1 MEITE
6 WQIGRLEVPNGES
19 EVVNFL
25 KREFE
30 PKGLDPI
37 WFEEYFSW
45 KVGPLNP
52 GGKGYL
58 FVVYA
63 SGKVLACLSLAVKKA
78 LFNGQEIKTA
88 EFGDAYCSNLFFENI
103 KYYKPAALHP
113 DFSDNPNAYVNKSP
127 FGRLAYEAT
136 KAAISDGIHFLYGT
150 PNNNAFPGWINRL
163 GHFHLTSHNVYVFFR
178 PTIYFYSKKISM
190 PSAMRNVL
198 SVLDWVLNYMLQ
210 ILQTDVF
217 SKKIIISEKVPS
229 VEELNVLWDKTRINK
244 GFTILRDGN
253 YWLHRYFSHP
263 LKKYLTYS
271 IYTAGE
277 FAGLVVFCVENN
289 GGSKRARLMEWMLHP
304 SLKSS
309 YVFASVIRK
318 IMRGSFD
325 YCITYCDKNDKDAV
339 ALRKNLFF
347 HHNHQVTMTFY
358 RNIYCHPDSMIYMI
372 RNFYMGNTDAA

>member
-1 MEITE
+1 MKITE
-6 WQIGRLEVPNGES
+6 WQIARLEVPNGES

-37 WFEEYFSW
+37 WFDEYFSW

-127 FGRLAYEAT
+127 FGRIAYEAT

-178 PTIYFYSKKISM
+178 PTIYHLSKRISM
-190 PSAMRNVL
+190 PSALRRKL
-198 SVLDWVLNYMLQ
+198 FFLDWAFNYLLR
-210 ILQTDVF
+210 ISYSDIF
-217 SKKIIISEKVPS
+217 GKKIRISENIPS
-229 VEELNVLWDKTRINK
+229 VEELNELWNKTRINK
-244 GFTILRDGN
+244 GYTLIRNGN
-253 YWLHRYFSHP
+253 YWMHRYFRHP

-271 IYTAGE
+271 IYKAGE
-277 FAGLVVFCVENN
+277 FAGLVVFCIENED
-289 GGSKRARLMEWMLHP
+289 GSKKARLMEWMLHP
-304 SLKSS
+304 SLKSA
-309 YVFASVIRK
+309 YIFAHVIQK
-318 IMRGSFD
+318 VMRGRID
-325 YCITYCDKNDKDAV
+325 YCITYCDETDKDAL
-339 ALRKNLFF
+339 ALRNNLFSR
-347 HHNHQVTMTFY
+347 HNKIIITFY
-358 RNIYCHPDSMIYMI
+358 KNNFCNPESMINMI
-372 RNFYMGNTDAA
+372 QNFYMGNTDAA